1 MNCQTSTYESTLNT
15 WLAAV
20 LRERGL
26 DARAES
32 GQGGGKRLD
41 VEIWLD
47 GLKIAL
53 EAEQGFSTAKKASAI
68 KDADSRLRDDLADCA
83 VAICYP
89 EGLRSAAELAE
100 CELLHTLRSHKERP
114 PAKKTAWKQ
123 DSIAQLVSVIR
134 KIPDQLG
141 DPDEIA
147 NRLSFSLDRA
157 VARLNESQKQDLAAC
172 LDLPAGK
179 PTKIESDCAL
189 SSRFNQAA
197 KRAMLVI
204 ATAVMFHS
212 QLDKHRHKIKPRAF
226 EGPASASRC
235 ANSDDP
241 VGAFY
246 VAWELWLAVDYK
258 PIFATARNALQVLAG
273 SHEFTAAVQ
282 VVARASL
289 QVTRNIVGLRH
300 DLLGRIFHKVLDT
313 ARYDGSFYTTTAAA
327 TLLANLAIREDML
340 DWSDSAAIAG
350 LRITDPACGTGT
362 LLMAAAE
369 RIRDLTSAVGNQ
381 GRDSDVSRL
390 LIENVLTGYDVNLTA
405 THLAATTLGLLSP
418 TTTFGNMK
426 IYRALLGVDEN
437 NEVKLGSLEFL
448 DTGKAGQPR
457 LLPWPT
463 GVEQIET
470 REESAAAEPAD
481 LVIMNP
487 PFTRD
492 SLRHD
497 QFSRAEEKKLKAR
510 EKEIFDRLEGGIHRS
525 HNGGGFLALAD
536 KIAKSQSGTIAVV
549 LPLVGAT
556 NYATRE
562 MRIHLAK
569 KFHIDTIVTSH
580 DPTRIY
586 FSENTNIGEMLLIC
600 RRKAPT
606 PNPSPMK
613 REGLSSSLTSSSIE
627 SRISH
632 FAEREA
638 TRPTSLDN
646 PPSLLVGEGA
656 RGWGAIPPEKWHIPS
671 ELERRMQAIARE
683 LRKNPTVAEDKLWQA
698 IRKRQLDG
706 RKFRRQVAVGAFV
719 LDFYCSSERLAV
731 EVDGPIHDHQVEADK
746 IRQEL
751 IESLG
756 IRFVRL
762 TNDDVENR
770 LEAAI
775 DKIRASFSPPSPGP
789 FPHQEGRG
797 APMKRFVDEVAVTN
811 PARPLAS
818 DPANGDESPLPHFGG
833 GGLGVGA
840 KPTKIV
846 NLYENP
852 ATPADALGVARDIA
866 EGKTEKI
873 KGTVQHW
880 SQERIAQGDW
890 GGVQFLSP
898 YLCEKFV
905 ELREDE
911 FFAFRELGHIAHLG
925 PAGQGVRGIF
935 DRSEVPDKEAM
946 AALWY
951 HKTNITQ
958 KMGAQW
964 DTYIKPKPG
973 KAEQAADL
981 WAKRKRM
988 MIIARARL
996 NTLRCASVR
1005 LNESALGSLWIPCQF
1020 HSHKYAEEFLEKAAC
1035 AYLNSTLGLLAILGD
1050 RSNKI
1055 PSYPHFSMYDLRRVI
1070 MPDFDAMSAS
1080 QVTALATAFDTL
1092 CNFTLLPLPQIMQDE
1107 TRAALD
1113 RVVTDAL
1120 DIMPEVVA
1128 NIRRE
1133 LSREPSITGKPY
1145 EA

>member
-1 MNCQTSTYESTLNT
+1 MSAYESTLNT
-15 WLAAV
+15 WLAAA

-41 VEIWLD
+41 VEVSLD

-53 EAEQGFSTAKKASAI
+53 EAEQAFSATKKASAI
-68 KDADSRLRDDLADCA
+68 KDADSRLRDELADCA

-89 EGLRSAAELAE
+89 AGLSSAAELAA

-114 PAKKTAWKQ
+114 PSHKTSWKR
-123 DSIAQLVSVIR
+123 DNIPQLVSVIR

-157 VARLNESQKQDLAAC
+157 VSRLSESQKQDLAAC

-179 PTKIESDCAL
+179 PTKIEPGYAL

-197 KRAMLVI
+197 KRAMLVL

-212 QLDKHRHKIKPRAF
+212 QLDKHRHSIKPRSFA
-226 EGPASASRC
+226 GDWSPASASQC
-235 ANSDDP
+235 AESHDP
-241 VGAFY
+241 VGAFSQ
-246 VAWELWLAVDYK
+246 AWELWLAVDYK
-258 PIFATARNALQVLAG
+258 PIFDTARSALRALAG
-273 SHEFTAAVQ
+273 AHEFAAALQ

-327 TLLANLAIREDML
+327 TLLANLALRANLL
-340 DWSDSAAIAG
+340 DWSDSAAIAQ

-369 RIRDLTSAVGNQ
+369 RIRDLTGATGNQ
-381 GRDSDVSRL
+381 AEVSRL
-390 LIENVLTGYDVNLTA
+390 LIEQVLTGFDVNLTA

-418 TTTFGNMK
+418 TTTFERMK

-437 NEVKLGSLEFL
+437 NEAKLGSLEFL
-448 DTGKAGQPR
+448 DAGKDGQPR

-470 REESAAAEPAD
+470 QEVVAQAEAAD

-497 QFSRAEEKKLKAR
+497 QFSRTQERQLKAR
-510 EKEIFDRLEGGIHRS
+510 EKELFDKLEGGIHRS
-525 HNGGGFLALAD
+525 HNGGGFLALAE
-536 KIAKSQSGTIAVV
+536 KISKHDNATIAVV

-562 MRIHLAK
+562 MRIFLAK

-586 FSENTNIGEMLLIC
+586 FSENTSIGEMLLIC
-600 RRKAPT
+600 RRRKS
-606 PNPSPMK
+606 NP
-613 REGLSSSLTSSSIE
+613 L
-627 SRISH
+627 
-632 FAEREA
+632 
-638 TRPTSLDN
+638 N
-646 PPSLLVGEGA
+646 PPKALGGSSPILERAANKLA
-656 RGWGAIPPEKWHIPS
+656 TIPPLQWGG
-671 ELERRMQAIARE
+671 
-683 LRKNPTVAEDKLWQA
+683 T
-698 IRKRQLDG
+698 
-706 RKFRRQVAVGAFV
+706 
-719 LDFYCSSERLAV
+719 
-731 EVDGPIHDHQVEADK
+731 
-746 IRQEL
+746 
-751 IESLG
+751 
-756 IRFVRL
+756 
-762 TNDDVENR
+762 
-770 LEAAI
+770 
-775 DKIRASFSPPSPGP
+775 
-789 FPHQEGRG
+789 EG
-797 APMKRFVDEVAVTN
+797 V
-811 PARPLAS
+811 
-818 DPANGDESPLPHFGG
+818 
-833 GGLGVGA
+833 
-840 KPTKIV
+840 KPTTIV

-852 ATPADALGVARDIA
+852 ATPAAALGLARDIA
-866 EGKTEKI
+866 DGHTDQI

-880 SQERIAQGDW
+880 PRSRIEKGDW

-905 ELREDE
+905 ELQGDE
-911 FFAFRELGHIAHLG
+911 FFAFRELGDLANLG

-935 DRSEVPDKEAM
+935 DRSEVPNKDGM
-946 AALWY
+946 TALWY
-951 HKTNITQ
+951 HKTNVTQ
-958 KMGAQW
+958 KMRTRW
-964 DTYIKPKPG
+964 DTYIIPKQA
-973 KAEQAADL
+973 KQKQAADL
-981 WAKRKRM
+981 WMKRKQM
-988 MIIARARL
+988 MIVARARL

-1005 LNESALGSLWIPCQF
+1005 LDERALGSLWIPCMF
-1020 HSHKYAEEFLEKAAC
+1020 HNENYAEEHLEKAAC
-1035 AYLNSTLGLLAILGD
+1035 AYLNSTIGLLAILGN

-1055 PSYPHFSMYDLRRVI
+1055 PSYPHFSMDDLRRIPV
-1070 MPDFDAMSAS
+1070 PDFNTLEKA
-1080 QVTALATAFDTL
+1080 QVAALAAAYDAL
-1092 CNFTLLPLPQIMQDE
+1092 CEFTLLPLPRILKDE
-1107 TRAALD
+1107 TRGALD
-1113 RVVTDAL
+1113 RIVTDAL
-1120 DIMPEVVA
+1120 DVQPEVVA

-1133 LSREPSITGKPY
+1133 LSREPSITGSPMNRKLPLTNDGLKS
-1145 EA
+1145 

>member
-1 MNCQTSTYESTLNT
+1 MSAYESTLNT
-15 WLAAV
+15 WLAAA

-26 DARAES
+26 NARAES

-41 VEIWLD
+41 VEISLD

-53 EAEQGFSTAKKASAI
+53 EAEQGFSATKKASAI
-68 KDADSRLRDDLADCA
+68 KDADSRLHDDLADCA

-89 EGLRSAAELAE
+89 DGLRSASELAE
-100 CELLHTLRSHKERP
+100 RHLLHTLRSHKERP

-123 DSIAQLVSVIR
+123 DGIAQLVSIIR

-179 PTKIESDCAL
+179 PTKIETGFAL

-197 KRAMLVI
+197 KRAMLVV

-212 QLDKHRHKIKPRAF
+212 QLDKHRHKIKPRDYAG
-226 EGPASASRC
+226 EWSPASASQC
-235 ANSDDP
+235 ANSNDP
-241 VGAFY
+241 IGAFSH
-246 VAWELWLAVDYK
+246 AWMLWLAVDYK
-258 PIFATARNALQVLAG
+258 PIFDTARSALQVLAG
-273 SHEFTAAVQ
+273 SHEFAAAVQ

-289 QVTRNIVGLRH
+289 QAARNIVGLRH

-327 TLLANLAIREDML
+327 TLLANLAIAEDML
-340 DWSDSAAIAG
+340 DWTDSAAIGG
-350 LRITDPACGTGT
+350 LRVTDPACGTGT

-369 RIRDLTSAVGNQ
+369 RIRDLTNAVRNQ
-381 GRDSDVSRL
+381 DEVSRL
-390 LIENVLTGYDVNLTA
+390 LIEKVLTGYDVNLTA

-418 TTTFGNMK
+418 TTTFENMK
-426 IYRALLGVDEN
+426 IYRALLGIDEN
-437 NEVKLGSLEFL
+437 NEAKLGSLEFL
-448 DTGKAGQPR
+448 DTGADGQPR

-470 REESAAAEPAD
+470 REESAEAERAD

-497 QFSRAEEKKLKAR
+497 QFSRADEVKLKAR
-510 EKEIFDRLEGGIHRS
+510 EKELFDKLEGGIHRS

-536 KIAKSQSGTIAVV
+536 KIAKSDTGAIAVV

-562 MRIHLAK
+562 MRVYLAK
-569 KFHIDTIVTSH
+569 KYHIDTIVTSH

-586 FSENTNIGEMLLIC
+586 FSENTSIGEMLLIC
-600 RRKAPT
+600 RRKAPK
-606 PNPSPMK
+606 M
-613 REGLSSSLTSSSIE
+613 REGET
-627 SRISH
+627 
-632 FAEREA
+632 
-638 TRPTSLDN
+638 
-646 PPSLLVGEGA
+646 A
-656 RGWGAIPPEKWHIPS
+656 REKWDVPPQ
-671 ELERRMQAIARE
+671 LERR
-683 LRKNPTVAEDKLWQA
+683 
-698 IRKRQLDG
+698 
-706 RKFRRQVAVGAFV
+706 
-719 LDFYCSSERLAV
+719 
-731 EVDGPIHDHQVEADK
+731 
-746 IRQEL
+746 
-751 IESLG
+751 
-756 IRFVRL
+756 
-762 TNDDVENR
+762 
-770 LEAAI
+770 
-775 DKIRASFSPPSPGP
+775 
-789 FPHQEGRG
+789 
-797 APMKRFVDEVAVTN
+797 
-811 PARPLAS
+811 
-818 DPANGDESPLPHFGG
+818 
-833 GGLGVGA
+833 GGLGVGP
-840 KPTKIV
+840 PTTIV

-866 EGKTEKI
+866 EDRTENI
-873 KGTVQHW
+873 KGTVQRW
-880 SQERIAQGDW
+880 PRERIAQGDW

-911 FFAFRELGHIAHLG
+911 FFAFRELGHIAQLG

-935 DRSEVPDKEAM
+935 DRTEVPDKEAM
-946 AALWY
+946 VALWH

-958 KMGAQW
+958 KMRAQW

-973 KAEQAADL
+973 KGKQAADL
-981 WAKRKRM
+981 WAKRGHM
-988 MIIARARL
+988 MLPFRIFLPTI
-996 NTLRCASVR
+996 RCMSVR
-1005 LNESALGSLWIPCQF
+1005 SNQKALGSLWIPCKPRAN
-1020 HSHKYAEEFLEKAAC
+1020 KYAEVMLEKALC
-1035 AYLNSTLGLLAILGD
+1035 AYFNSTIGILAILGD
-1050 RSNKI
+1050 RTNKK
-1055 PSYPHFSMYDLRRVI
+1055 PTYPQMSMNDLRRVI
-1070 MPDFDAMSAS
+1070 VPDFYALEAS

-1107 TRAALD
+1107 TRGALD
-1113 RVVTDAL
+1113 RVVIDAL

-1145 EA
+1145 EP

>member
-1 MNCQTSTYESTLNT
+1 MSAYESTLNT
-15 WLAAV
+15 WLAAA

-26 DARAES
+26 NARAES

-41 VEIWLD
+41 VEISLD

-53 EAEQGFSTAKKASAI
+53 EAEQGYSATKKASAI
-68 KDADSRLRDDLADCA
+68 KDADSRLHDDLADCA
-83 VAICYP
+83 IALCYP
-89 EGLRSAAELAE
+89 EGLRLASELAE
-100 CELLHTLRSHKERP
+100 SELLHTLRSHKERP
-114 PAKKTAWKQ
+114 PAKKTSWKR
-123 DSIAQLVSVIR
+123 DHIPQLVSVIR

-157 VARLNESQKQDLAAC
+157 VARLNESQKQELAAC

-179 PTKIESDCAL
+179 PTKIETGYAL
-189 SSRFNQAA
+189 TSRFNQAA
-197 KRAMLVI
+197 KRAMLVV

-212 QLDKHRHKIKPRAF
+212 QLDKHRHTIKPRDYAG
-226 EGPASASRC
+226 EWSPASASQC
-235 ANSDDP
+235 ANSADP
-241 VGAFY
+241 IGAFSQ
-246 VAWELWLAVDYK
+246 AWELWLLVDYK
-258 PIFATARNALQVLAG
+258 PIFDTARSALQALAG
-273 SHEFTAAVQ
+273 SNEFTAAAQ
-282 VVARASL
+282 IVARASL

-327 TLLANLAIREDML
+327 TLLANLALREDML
-340 DWSDSAAIAG
+340 DWTDSAAIAR
-350 LRITDPACGTGT
+350 LRVTDPACGTGT

-381 GRDSDVSRL
+381 DEVSRL
-390 LIENVLTGYDVNLTA
+390 LIEKVLTGYDVNLTA

-418 TTTFGNMK
+418 TTTFENMK
-426 IYRALLGVDEN
+426 IYRALLGIDEN
-437 NEVKLGSLEFL
+437 NEAKLGSLEFL
-448 DTGKAGQPR
+448 DTGVDGQPR

-470 REESAAAEPAD
+470 REESAEAEPAD

-497 QFSRAEEKKLKAR
+497 QFSRADEVKLKAR
-510 EKEIFDRLEGGIHRS
+510 EKAMFDKLEGGIHRS

-536 KIAKSQSGTIAVV
+536 KIVKSKSGTIAVV

-562 MRIHLAK
+562 MRIYLAK

-586 FSENTNIGEMLLIC
+586 FSENTSIGEMLLIC
-600 RRKAPT
+600 RRKAPC
-606 PNPSPMK
+606 S
-613 REGLSSSLTSSSIE
+613 G
-627 SRISH
+627 
-632 FAEREA
+632 
-638 TRPTSLDN
+638 
-646 PPSLLVGEGA
+646 
-656 RGWGAIPPEKWHIPS
+656 PEK
-671 ELERRMQAIARE
+671 LERR
-683 LRKNPTVAEDKLWQA
+683 
-698 IRKRQLDG
+698 
-706 RKFRRQVAVGAFV
+706 
-719 LDFYCSSERLAV
+719 
-731 EVDGPIHDHQVEADK
+731 
-746 IRQEL
+746 
-751 IESLG
+751 
-756 IRFVRL
+756 
-762 TNDDVENR
+762 
-770 LEAAI
+770 
-775 DKIRASFSPPSPGP
+775 
-789 FPHQEGRG
+789 
-797 APMKRFVDEVAVTN
+797 
-811 PARPLAS
+811 
-818 DPANGDESPLPHFGG
+818 
-833 GGLGVGA
+833 GGLGVGGNP
-840 KPTKIV
+840 PTTIV

-866 EGKTEKI
+866 EDRTENI
-873 KGTVQHW
+873 KGTAQRWPHA
-880 SQERIAQGDW
+880 RIAQGDW

-911 FFAFRELGHIAHLG
+911 FFAFRELGHIAQLG

-946 AALWY
+946 VALWY

-973 KAEQAADL
+973 KVEQAADL
-981 WAKRKRM
+981 WAKRGHM
-988 MIIARARL
+988 MLPFRIFLPTI
-996 NTLRCASVR
+996 RCMSVR
-1005 LNESALGSLWIPCQF
+1005 LNQKALGSLWIPCKPRAN
-1020 HSHKYAEEFLEKAAC
+1020 KYAEVMLEKALC
-1035 AYLNSTLGLLAILGD
+1035 AYFNSTIGILAILGD
-1050 RSNKI
+1050 RTNKK
-1055 PSYPHFSMYDLRRVI
+1055 PTYPQMSMYDLRRVI
-1070 MPDFDAMSAS
+1070 VPDFNALSQS
-1080 QVTALATAFDTL
+1080 QVTALATAFDSL

-1107 TRAALD
+1107 TRGALD
-1113 RVVTDAL
+1113 RVVIDAL

-1145 EA
+1145 EV

>member
-1 MNCQTSTYESTLNT
+1 MSAYESTLNT
-15 WLAAV
+15 WLAAA

-41 VEIWLD
+41 VEVSLD

-53 EAEQGFSTAKKASAI
+53 EAEQAFSAAKKASAI
-68 KDADSRLRDDLADCA
+68 KDADSRLRDELADCA

-89 EGLRSAAELAE
+89 AGLSSAAELAA

-114 PAKKTAWKQ
+114 PAHKTSWKR
-123 DSIAQLVSVIR
+123 DNIPQLVSVIR

-157 VARLNESQKQDLAAC
+157 VARLSESQKQDLAAC

-179 PTKIESDCAL
+179 PTKIEPGYAL

-197 KRAMLVI
+197 KRAMLVL

-212 QLDKHRHKIKPRAF
+212 QLDKHRHSIKPRSFA
-226 EGPASASRC
+226 GDWSPASASQC
-235 ANSDDP
+235 AESHDP
-241 VGAFY
+241 VGAFSQ
-246 VAWELWLAVDYK
+246 AWELWLAVDYK
-258 PIFATARNALQVLAG
+258 PIFDTARSALQALAG
-273 SHEFTAAVQ
+273 AHEFAAALR

-327 TLLANLAIREDML
+327 TLLANLALRADLL
-340 DWSDSAAIAG
+340 DWSDSAAIAR

-369 RIRDLTSAVGNQ
+369 RIRDLTGATGNQ
-381 GRDSDVSRL
+381 AEVSRL
-390 LIENVLTGYDVNLTA
+390 LIEQVLTGFDVNLTA

-418 TTTFGNMK
+418 TTTFERMK

-437 NEVKLGSLEFL
+437 NEAKLGSLEFL
-448 DTGKAGQPR
+448 DAGKDGQPR

-470 REESAAAEPAD
+470 QAQVAQAEAAD

-497 QFSRAEEKKLKAR
+497 QFSRLQERKLKAR
-510 EKEIFDRLEGGIHRS
+510 EKELFDKLEGGIHRS
-525 HNGGGFLALAD
+525 HNGGGFLALAE
-536 KIAKSQSGTIAVV
+536 KISKHDNATIAVV

-562 MRIHLAK
+562 MRIFLAK

-586 FSENTNIGEMLLIC
+586 FSENTSIGEMLLIC
-600 RRKAPT
+600 RRRPHSPHPQTNPYPHPPAPSRHLYGGH
-606 PNPSPMK
+606 PKM
-613 REGLSSSLTSSSIE
+613 REGKQ
-627 SRISH
+627 SRMKWDIS
-632 FAEREA
+632 
-638 TRPTSLDN
+638 P
-646 PPSLLVGEGA
+646 
-656 RGWGAIPPEKWHIPS
+656 
-671 ELERRMQAIARE
+671 ELERRMQMVARD
-683 LRKNPTVAEDKLWQA
+683 LRKNPTAAEDKLWRA
-698 IRKRQLDG
+698 IRKKQLDG
-706 RKFRRQVAVGAFV
+706 RKFRRQVAIGAFV
-719 LDFYCSSERLAV
+719 VDFYCSSERLAV
-731 EVDGPIHDHQVEADK
+731 EVDGPVHDQQVEADQ

-762 TNDDVENR
+762 SNSEVDNR
-770 LEAAI
+770 LEDAL
-775 DKIRASFSPPSPGP
+775 DKIRAAFTPTPNPSPIKREGLTSSSASP
-789 FPHQEGRG
+789 RISSPSLLVGEGARGWGAFP
-797 APMKRFVDEVAVTN
+797 
-811 PARPLAS
+811 
-818 DPANGDESPLPHFGG
+818 
-833 GGLGVGA
+833 
-840 KPTKIV
+840 PTTIV

-852 ATPADALGVARDIA
+852 ATPAAALGLARDIA
-866 EGKTEKI
+866 DGHTDRI

-880 SQERIAQGDW
+880 PRSRIEKGDW

-905 ELREDE
+905 ELQGDE
-911 FFAFRELGHIAHLG
+911 FFAFRELGDLANLG

-935 DRSEVPDKEAM
+935 DRSEVPNKDGM
-946 AALWY
+946 TALWY
-951 HKTNITQ
+951 HKTNVTQ
-958 KMGAQW
+958 KMRARW
-964 DTYIKPKPG
+964 DTYIIPKQA
-973 KAEQAADL
+973 KQKQAADL
-981 WAKRKRM
+981 WMKRKQM
-988 MIIARARL
+988 MIVARARL

-1005 LNESALGSLWIPCQF
+1005 LDERALGSLWIPCMF
-1020 HSHKYAEEFLEKAAC
+1020 HNENYAEEHLEKAAC
-1035 AYLNSTLGLLAILGD
+1035 AYLNSTIGLLAILGN

-1055 PSYPHFSMYDLRRVI
+1055 PSYPHFSMDDLRRIPV
-1070 MPDFDAMSAS
+1070 PDFNTLEKA
-1080 QVTALATAFDTL
+1080 QVAALAAAYDAL
-1092 CNFTLLPLPQIMQDE
+1092 CEFTLLPLPRILKDE
-1107 TRAALD
+1107 TRGALD
-1113 RVVTDAL
+1113 RIVTDAL
-1120 DIMPEVVA
+1120 DVQPEVVA

-1145 EA
+1145 EP

>member
-1 MNCQTSTYESTLNT
+1 MSAYESTLNT
-15 WLAAV
+15 WLAAA
-20 LRERGL
+20 LREQGL
-26 DARAES
+26 NARAEI

-41 VEIWLD
+41 VEISLD

-53 EAEQGFSTAKKASAI
+53 EAEQGFSKSKKASAI
-68 KDADSRLRDDLADCA
+68 KDADSRLHDDLADCA
-83 VAICYP
+83 IALCYP
-89 EGLRSAAELAE
+89 EGLRSPAELAGS
-100 CELLHTLRSHKERP
+100 ELLHTLRSHKERP
-114 PAKKTAWKQ
+114 PAKKTSWKR
-123 DSIAQLVSVIR
+123 DHIPQLVSVIR

-179 PTKIESDCAL
+179 PTRSGASHAL
-189 SSRFNQAA
+189 TSRFNQAA
-197 KRAMLVI
+197 KRAMLVV

-212 QLDKHRHKIKPRAF
+212 QLDKHRHTIKPRAYAG
-226 EGPASASRC
+226 EWSPASASQC
-235 ANSDDP
+235 ANSADP
-241 VGAFY
+241 IGAFSQ
-246 VAWELWLAVDYK
+246 AWKLWLLVDYK
-258 PIFATARNALQVLAG
+258 PIFDTARSALQALAG
-273 SHEFTAAVQ
+273 SNEFTAAVQ
-282 VVARASL
+282 IVARASL
-289 QVTRNIVGLRH
+289 QAARNIVGLRH

-327 TLLANLAIREDML
+327 TLLANLALREDML
-340 DWSDSAAIAG
+340 DWSDSEAIAK
-350 LRITDPACGTGT
+350 LRVTDPACGTGT

-369 RIRDLTSAVGNQ
+369 RIRDLTSAAGNQ
-381 GRDSDVSRL
+381 DEVSRL

-418 TTTFGNMK
+418 TTTFENMK
-426 IYRALLGVDEN
+426 IYRALLGIDEN
-437 NEVKLGSLEFL
+437 NEAKLGSLEFL
-448 DTGKAGQPR
+448 DTGVDGQPR

-470 REESAAAEPAD
+470 REESAEAERAD

-497 QFSRAEEKKLKAR
+497 QFSRAQEKQLKAR
-510 EKEIFDRLEGGIHRS
+510 EKELFDKLEGGIHRS

-536 KIAKSQSGTIAVV
+536 KIVKSKSGTIAVV

-562 MRIHLAK
+562 MRIYLAK

-586 FSENTNIGEMLLIC
+586 FSENTSIGEMLLIC
-600 RRKAPT
+600 RRKDPHPPAP
-606 PNPSPMK
+606 
-613 REGLSSSLTSSSIE
+613 SSTASVYAAQM
-627 SRISH
+627 R
-632 FAEREA
+632 ERETA
-638 TRPTSLDN
+638 REKWDV
-646 PPSLLVGEGA
+646 PPQLERRGGLGEGA
-656 RGWGAIPPEKWHIPS
+656 
-671 ELERRMQAIARE
+671 
-683 LRKNPTVAEDKLWQA
+683 PT
-698 IRKRQLDG
+698 
-706 RKFRRQVAVGAFV
+706 
-719 LDFYCSSERLAV
+719 
-731 EVDGPIHDHQVEADK
+731 
-746 IRQEL
+746 
-751 IESLG
+751 
-756 IRFVRL
+756 
-762 TNDDVENR
+762 T
-770 LEAAI
+770 
-775 DKIRASFSPPSPGP
+775 
-789 FPHQEGRG
+789 
-797 APMKRFVDEVAVTN
+797 
-811 PARPLAS
+811 
-818 DPANGDESPLPHFGG
+818 
-833 GGLGVGA
+833 
-840 KPTKIV
+840 IV

-866 EGKTEKI
+866 EDRTENI
-873 KGTVQHW
+873 KGTAQRWPHD
-880 SQERIAQGDW
+880 RIAQGDW

-911 FFAFRELGHIAHLG
+911 FFAFRELGHIAQLG

-946 AALWY
+946 VALWY

-958 KMGAQW
+958 KMRAQC

-973 KAEQAADL
+973 KVEQAADL
-981 WAKRKRM
+981 WAKRGHM
-988 MIIARARL
+988 MLPFRIFLPTI
-996 NTLRCASVR
+996 RCMSVR
-1005 LNESALGSLWIPCQF
+1005 LNQKALGSLWIPCKPRAN
-1020 HSHKYAEEFLEKAAC
+1020 KYAEVMLEKALC
-1035 AYLNSTLGLLAILGD
+1035 AYFNSTIGILAILGD
-1050 RSNKI
+1050 RTNKK
-1055 PSYPHFSMYDLRRVI
+1055 PTYPQMSMYDLRRVI
-1070 MPDFDAMSAS
+1070 VPDFYALEAS

-1145 EA
+1145 EV

>member
-1 MNCQTSTYESTLNT
+1 MSAYESTLNT
-15 WLAAV
+15 WLAEA

-41 VEIWLD
+41 VEVSLD

-53 EAEQGFSTAKKASAI
+53 KAEQAFSAAKKASAI
-68 KDADSRLRDDLADCA
+68 KDADSRLRDELADCA

-89 EGLRSAAELAE
+89 AGLSSAAELAA

-114 PAKKTAWKQ
+114 PAHKTNWKR
-123 DSIAQLVSVIR
+123 DSIPQLVSVIR

-157 VARLNESQKQDLAAC
+157 VARLSESQKQDLAAC

-179 PTKIESDCAL
+179 PTKIEPGYAL

-197 KRAMLVI
+197 KRAMLVL

-212 QLDKHRHKIKPRAF
+212 QLDKHRHSIKPRSFA
-226 EGPASASRC
+226 GDWSPASASQC
-235 ANSDDP
+235 AESHDP
-241 VGAFY
+241 VGAFSQ
-246 VAWELWLAVDYK
+246 AWELWLAVDYK
-258 PIFATARNALQVLAG
+258 PIFDTARSALHALAG
-273 SHEFTAAVQ
+273 AHEFAAALQ

-327 TLLANLAIREDML
+327 TLLANLALRADLL
-340 DWSDSAAIAG
+340 DWSDSAAIAR

-369 RIRDLTSAVGNQ
+369 RIRDLTGAAGNQ
-381 GRDSDVSRL
+381 AEVSRL
-390 LIENVLTGYDVNLTA
+390 LIEQVLTGFDVNLTA

-418 TTTFGNMK
+418 TTTFECMK

-437 NEVKLGSLEFL
+437 NEAKLGSLEFL
-448 DTGKAGQPR
+448 DAGKDGQPR

-470 REESAAAEPAD
+470 QAQVAQAEAAD

-497 QFSRAEEKKLKAR
+497 QFSRAQERKLKAR
-510 EKEIFDRLEGGIHRS
+510 EKELFDKLEGGIHRS
-525 HNGGGFLALAD
+525 HNGGGFLALAE
-536 KIAKSQSGTIAVV
+536 KISKHDNATIAVV

-562 MRIHLAK
+562 MRIFLAK

-586 FSENTNIGEMLLIC
+586 FSENTSIGEMLLIC
-600 RRKAPT
+600 RRRKS
-606 PNPSPMK
+606 NP
-613 REGLSSSLTSSSIE
+613 L
-627 SRISH
+627 
-632 FAEREA
+632 
-638 TRPTSLDN
+638 N
-646 PPSLLVGEGA
+646 PPKALGGSSPILERAANKLA
-656 RGWGAIPPEKWHIPS
+656 TIPPLQWGG
-671 ELERRMQAIARE
+671 
-683 LRKNPTVAEDKLWQA
+683 T
-698 IRKRQLDG
+698 
-706 RKFRRQVAVGAFV
+706 
-719 LDFYCSSERLAV
+719 
-731 EVDGPIHDHQVEADK
+731 
-746 IRQEL
+746 
-751 IESLG
+751 
-756 IRFVRL
+756 
-762 TNDDVENR
+762 
-770 LEAAI
+770 
-775 DKIRASFSPPSPGP
+775 
-789 FPHQEGRG
+789 EG
-797 APMKRFVDEVAVTN
+797 V
-811 PARPLAS
+811 
-818 DPANGDESPLPHFGG
+818 
-833 GGLGVGA
+833 
-840 KPTKIV
+840 KPTTIV

-852 ATPADALGVARDIA
+852 ATPAAALGLARDIA
-866 EGKTEKI
+866 DGHTDQI

-880 SQERIAQGDW
+880 PRSRIEKGDW

-905 ELREDE
+905 ELQGDE
-911 FFAFRELGHIAHLG
+911 FFAFRELGDLANLG

-935 DRSEVPDKEAM
+935 DRSEVPNKDGM
-946 AALWY
+946 TALWY
-951 HKTNITQ
+951 HKTNVTQ
-958 KMGAQW
+958 KMRARW
-964 DTYIKPKPG
+964 DTYIIPKQA
-973 KAEQAADL
+973 KQKQAADL
-981 WAKRKRM
+981 WMKRKQM
-988 MIIARARL
+988 MIVARARL

-1005 LNESALGSLWIPCQF
+1005 LDERALGSLWIPCMF
-1020 HSHKYAEEFLEKAAC
+1020 HNENYAEEHLEKAAC
-1035 AYLNSTLGLLAILGD
+1035 AYLNSTIGLLAILGN

-1055 PSYPHFSMYDLRRVI
+1055 PSYPHFSMGDLRRIPV
-1070 MPDFDAMSAS
+1070 PDFNTLEKA
-1080 QVTALATAFDTL
+1080 QVAALAAAYDAL
-1092 CNFTLLPLPQIMQDE
+1092 CEFTLLPLPRILKDE
-1107 TRAALD
+1107 TRGALD
-1113 RVVTDAL
+1113 RIVTDAL
-1120 DIMPEVVA
+1120 DVQPEVVA

-1145 EA
+1145 EP